1 MTELSK
7 FDPASMREPQL
18 RSMEVEGVGVITY
31 APLSTADYIELRK
44 MPAITDDEMLQ
55 QGAEIAYRMLKPA
68 CPELVR
74 EDMMKWPMDT
84 LMKVIGALAG
94 AVDFRGTKPA
104 STSGPPTMQ
113 PPSGSSAT
121 NGGDSPTK

>member
-1 MTELSK
+1 MPELSK
-7 FDPASMREPQL
+7 FDPAAMSKPQI

-31 APLSTADYIELRK
+31 ASLSTADYIEVRK
-44 MPAITDDEMLQ
+44 MPVETDDEKLQ

-68 CPELVR
+68 CPELER
-74 EDMMKWPMDT
+74 DDMMKWPMDT

-94 AVDFRGTKPA
+94 AVDFRGMKPG

-113 PPSGSSAT
+113 PPSGLSAA
-121 NGGDSPTK
+121 NGADSPTK